1 MLKLGTFVSMKLI
14 IRIDPVELKFN
25 NVDRTWLL
33 ATVDSKFV
41 VNNFVAAATCF
52 VLSAATVGNVCP
64 VIFEEGVIR
73 IMKVTIKLY
82 NVCMYRTVLTKYSG
96 APG

>member
-1 MLKLGTFVSMKLI
+1 MKLI
-14 IRIDPVELKFN
+14 IRIDPVEFKFN

-41 VNNFVAAATCF
+41 VNNSVAAATCF

-73 IMKVTIKLY
+73 IMKVTIKSY
-82 NVCMYRTVLTKYSG
+82 NVCIYCTVLANGTG

>member
-1 MLKLGTFVSMKLI
+1 MKLI
-14 IRIDPVELKFN
+14 IRIDPIELKFN

-33 ATVDSKFV
+33 ATVDSKYV
-41 VNNFVAAATCF
+41 VNNSVAAATCF

-73 IMKVTIKLY
+73 IMEIDINY
-82 NVCMYRTVLTKYSG
+82 CNVKFYLAIVDPWTG